1 MTFNRGA
8 AGWWV
13 MTFLALA
20 IAGYAIAVLAIPAM
34 GPPFVLALKQEQP
47 LIAWAHFGAG
57 AVALAVGAFQL
68 NARLRVRF
76 LNWHRWMGRLYVA
89 CVAVGGVAGLVMA
102 RTAQGGMVTVIGF
115 GMLGVG
121 WLLTTGLA
129 WRAILARD
137 QIEHRRWMIR
147 SYALTYAA
155 VMLRLQIPLGMAL
168 GIDFITAYK
177 VISFAAWVPNLIFAE
192 WWLRRR
198 A

>member
-1 MTFNRGA
+1 
-8 AGWWV
+8 

-47 LIAWAHFGAG
+47 LLAWAHFGAG

-76 LNWHRWMGRLYVA
+76 LNGHRWMGRLYVA
-89 CVAVGGVAGLVMA
+89 CVALGGAAALVMA
-102 RTAQGGMVTVIGF
+102 RTAQGGMVTTIGF
-115 GMLGVG
+115 GLLGVG

-147 SYALTYAA
+147 SYALTYAG

-168 GIDFITAYK
+168 GIDFIAAYK